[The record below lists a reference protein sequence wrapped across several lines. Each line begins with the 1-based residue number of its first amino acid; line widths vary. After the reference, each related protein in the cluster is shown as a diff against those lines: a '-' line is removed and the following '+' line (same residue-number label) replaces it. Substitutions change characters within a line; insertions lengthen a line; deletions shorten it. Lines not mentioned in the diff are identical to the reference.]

1 MLKALKLPEELRET
15 LSRGTKDV
23 VVGGDPTQ
31 TMRKAL
37 EILRECLRLVAVG
50 DLVCHTMIENGKTPD
65 ICVVDGKTKRTS
77 KTPEVREDMFNK
89 VARVWNPPGHITRDA
104 LNAIREA
111 VEALSENQKTLIKV
125 SGEEDLLA
133 LPLLAQSPEG
143 SCVVLGIPDV
153 GVGYARVNQEVR
165 KKAEEILARF
175 HEVEIT
181 P

>member
-1 MLKALKLPEELRET
+1 M
-15 LSRGTKDV
+15 GN
-23 VVGGDPTQ
+23 DPTQ

-37 EILRECLRLVAVG
+37 EILRECLKLIAVG
-50 DLVCHTMIENGKTPD
+50 DLVCHTIIENSKTPD
-65 ICVVDGKTKRTS
+65 ICVVDGKTKRTN
-77 KTPEVREDMFNK
+77 KTPEIREERFNK
-89 VARVWNPPGHITRDA
+89 IARVWNPPGHITQDA
-104 LNAIREA
+104 LNTIREA
-111 VEALSENQKTLIKV
+111 VEALNKNQKTLIKV

-143 SCVVLGIPDV
+143 SCVVLGIPNV
-153 GVGYARVNQEVR
+153 GVGYAIINQEVR